1 MDGYVIAYDFGTT
14 GVKTCVF
21 AIKDSIEPVASALEG
36 YDLYILDHGG
46 GGAGPEQWWKACAL
60 VPKKSAGRKRYQPGR
75 NQRDFLLCPDAG
87 PCFS

>member
-14 GVKTCVF
+14 GGVKTCVF

-46 GGAGPEQWWKACAL
+46 R
-60 VPKKSAGRKRYQPGR
+60 SRT
-75 NQRDFLLCPDAG
+75 
-87 PCFS
+87 